1 MRIFKP
7 GSSLTGPLV
16 VAAALLAAPNTGLA
30 QQVLEDGFDAHGFHL
45 AAYDGDIRD
54 PYSVLRPGR
63 MHQWEVYASVLAE
76 YAESPLSYVSGPPGA
91 DNQPTPVLDNLMAAN
106 FAAGL
111 ALHDRV
117 RVDVA
122 MPLYIMSSGVDGA
135 AGGTGIGDMRA
146 SAMIGLLRPFH
157 EQAGG
162 AGLGLVPWIDIPLGD
177 DQIYLGNSGVAGGF
191 ALAATYE
198 LEKLTFSG
206 HFGMQFNPTVS
217 LYNMQGAD
225 KLVAGVA
232 TGLRLGQSMAVN
244 LEALLSTPYLANDQ
258 KGTDLP
264 AEAILSL
271 RKRFDSGGHLSLGVA
286 GGMSDG
292 MGTAPY
298 RAFLG
303 GGFGHINTPAPVD
316 GDGDGIPNAI
326 DDCPDEPE
334 SYNGWRDSDGCPDSL
349 GTLAIS
355 GTYKG
360 APHGSVKAT
369 VTGDGGARSMGPGEV
384 LYVPDIMP
392 GTVVTVDLV
401 AGGCL
406 AGSAEVEA
414 YEGQREISI
423 PLDRSLEGSIQ
434 FEVNTLQDQQPIP
447 GATVKIRSEE
457 SDCGASEKTL
467 QLGDSG
473 TGVAAVGAGDHVVV
487 IDVPNYALY
496 RNKITVKPGGTET
509 VSVSLKKS
517 KTRVTAQRIEIFE
530 KVHFET
536 GKAIIKPESYDLLD
550 EVATVIQANPQIK
563 LVEVAGHTDDHGSL
577 QSNQTLSD
585 DRAAAVL
592 NYLVDKGVS
601 SSRLQATG
609 FGETRTIDTNE
620 TVEGR
625 ARNRRVEFNI
635 LQQDTVIMEED

>member
-1 MRIFKP
+1 
-7 GSSLTGPLV
+7 
-16 VAAALLAAPNTGLA
+16 
-30 QQVLEDGFDAHGFHL
+30 
-45 AAYDGDIRD
+45 
-54 PYSVLRPGR
+54 
-63 MHQWEVYASVLAE
+63 
-76 YAESPLSYVSGPPGA
+76 
-91 DNQPTPVLDNLMAAN
+91 
-106 FAAGL
+106 
-111 ALHDRV
+111 
-117 RVDVA
+117 
-122 MPLYIMSSGVDGA
+122 
-135 AGGTGIGDMRA
+135 
-146 SAMIGLLRPFH
+146 
-157 EQAGG
+157 
-162 AGLGLVPWIDIPLGD
+162 
-177 DQIYLGNSGVAGGF
+177 
-191 ALAATYE
+191 
-198 LEKLTFSG
+198 
-206 HFGMQFNPTVS
+206 
-217 LYNMQGAD
+217 
-225 KLVAGVA
+225 
-232 TGLRLGQSMAVN
+232 
-244 LEALLSTPYLANDQ
+244 
-258 KGTDLP
+258 
-264 AEAILSL
+264 
-271 RKRFDSGGHLSLGVA
+271 
-286 GGMSDG
+286 

-550 EVATVIQANPQIK
+550 EVATVIHLAAQTIVPIANRNPIST
-563 LVEVAGHTDDHGSL
+563 LETNVAGTWTLLEACRRSPTVGQVVLASSDKAYGTHEALPYDEDAPL
-577 QSNQTLSD
+577 QGRFPYD
-585 DRAAAVL
+585 
-592 NYLVDKGVS
+592 VS
-601 SSRLQATG
+601 
-609 FGETRTIDTNE
+609 
-620 TVEGR
+620 
-625 ARNRRVEFNI
+625 
-635 LQQDTVIMEED
+635 